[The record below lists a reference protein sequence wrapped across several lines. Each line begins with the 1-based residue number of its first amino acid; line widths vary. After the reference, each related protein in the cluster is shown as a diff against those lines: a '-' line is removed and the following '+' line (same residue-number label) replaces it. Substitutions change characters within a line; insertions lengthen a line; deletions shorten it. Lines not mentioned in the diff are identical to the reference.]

1 MTNPVAIRL
10 LNQRLAAPQF
20 STPAEVVSH
29 MGAMQAQEYRL
40 MRWAV
45 AMRTKKP
52 SLPAFKKAFDSGKI
66 IRFHLMRG
74 TWQLVSADDY
84 WWMLDLCASKA
95 IAVTK
100 GWMHSNKIDIPEEEY
115 LKIRK
120 ILMQTAADKGSVT
133 KEDFVQALAE
143 KDITMDDHRLSYH
156 IRMGELTGTLCS
168 GDLQP
173 MKATYAFAEN
183 KVGPRKDIDRDEAL
197 MRLAKKYFRSR
208 QPATLE
214 DFVWWSGLNVN
225 DCRKGIELLGDYLH
239 VETFPETSH
248 KQSRA
253 FYLTDDCRTR
263 GFRKGQYLLIPPYD
277 EYLIGYKSRDIVLRP
292 ELSHKAHNN
301 SGIFQPII
309 AKDGV
314 ICGNWRPF
322 SDKFETDFFLDE
334 HDEAEVQQAWQEYM
348 KFKKAVL

>member
-1 MTNPVAIRL
+1 MNPIAIRL
-10 LNQRLAAPQF
+10 LNQQLAAPQF
-20 STPAEVVSH
+20 SDPAEVVSH
-29 MGAMQAQEYRL
+29 LGAVQAQEYRL

-45 AMRTKKP
+45 EMRTKKP
-52 SLPAFKKAFDSGKI
+52 SAKAFEKAFADGDI
-66 IRFHLMRG
+66 IRLHLMRG
-74 TWQLVSADDY
+74 TWQLVSANDY
-84 WWMLDLCASKA
+84 WWMLELCAPKA

-120 ILMQTAADKGSVT
+120 ILVQTAAEKDSVT

-156 IRMGELTGTLCS
+156 IRMGEFTGMLCS
-168 GDLQP
+168 GDLQS
-173 MKATYAFAEN
+173 MKATYALAES
-183 KVGPRKDIDRDEAL
+183 KVGPRKTIDRDEAL
-197 MRLAKKYFRSR
+197 MRLAKKYFQSR

-214 DFVWWSGLNVN
+214 DFVWWSGLGIN
-225 DCRKGIELLGDYLH
+225 DCRKGIALLGDYLH
-239 VETFPETSH
+239 LE
-248 KQSRA
+248 KWKRRA

-263 GFRKGQYLLIPPYD
+263 GFRNGQYLLNPPYD

-322 SDKFETDFFLDE
+322 FDKFETDFFLDE
-334 HDEAEVQQAWQEYM
+334 HDEAEVQIAWQEYM
-348 KFKKAVL
+348 KFKKTVL